1 VKSKI
6 VAAVSVLVLTLMTAL
21 SGSAVVGPPAPESV
35 APRTVAATVQQPTHD
50 GPRDPRASE
59 PGDAA
64 AATPLVAPAPA
75 VDVPPAPVEP
85 APAPVVPAPAPE
97 PEPTPEPAPAS
108 APAPA
113 PARAPVPAP
122 AALPAPAPAPA
133 VAASGAPSTAGSQA
147 LFAAL
152 NGARAGAGLPPLAYD
167 DSLASVAQSWSAHMS
182 TTGMAHNPS
191 VSAQIPPGWSAWGEN
206 VAFAGGYPDLA
217 GTIHAN
223 WMNSPGHRDNILR
236 AGFTQVGIGY
246 HVDAAGTAWATQVF
260 ATY

>member
-1 VKSKI
+1 MKSKI
-6 VAAVSVLVLTLMTAL
+6 VAALSVLVLTLMSAL
-21 SGSAVVGPPAPESV
+21 SGSAVVGSPAPEAL
-35 APRTVAATVQQPTHD
+35 APQAVAAIAQQPTHD
-50 GPRDPRASE
+50 EPRDPRASE
-59 PGDAA
+59 PGPAA
-64 AATPLVAPAPA
+64 AAAPLVAPAPA

-85 APAPVVPAPAPE
+85 APAPVEAAPAPE
-97 PEPTPEPAPAS
+97 PVTTPEPAPAS

-113 PARAPVPAP
+113 LEQVPVPAP

-133 VAASGAPSTAGSQA
+133 VAASGAPSSSGAQA

-152 NGARAGAGLPPLAYD
+152 NGARAGAGLPPLAYN
-167 DSLASVAQSWSAHMS
+167 DSLASVAQTWSAHMS
-182 TTGMAHNPS
+182 TSAMAHNPS

-217 GTIHAN
+217 GTIHSN
-223 WMNSPGHRDNILR
+223 WMNSPGHRENILR
-236 AGFTQVGIGY
+236 PGFTQVGIGY

>member
-1 VKSKI
+1 MKSKI
-6 VAAVSVLVLTLMTAL
+6 VAAVSVLVLTLMSAL
-21 SGSAVVGPPAPESV
+21 SGSAVVAPPAPES
-35 APRTVAATVQQPTHD
+35 VAATVQQPTHD
-50 GPRDPRASE
+50 EPRDPRASE
-59 PGDAA
+59 PGPAA

-75 VDVPPAPVEP
+75 VDVPPVPVVPAPDPEEP
-85 APAPVVPAPAPE
+85 APAPAPE
-97 PEPTPEPAPAS
+97 PVATAEPAPAS

-133 VAASGAPSTAGSQA
+133 VAASGAPSSSGAQA

-152 NGARAGAGLPPLAYD
+152 NGARAGAGLPPLAYN

-182 TTGMAHNPS
+182 TTSMAHNPS

-217 GTIHAN
+217 GTIHSN
-223 WMNSPGHRDNILR
+223 WMNSPGHRENILR
-236 AGFTQVGIGY
+236 PGFTQVGIGY